1 MGEEF
6 ETRPLTLL
14 GSQIKQSILAQIQS
28 EIKGLHT
35 KKKKGKKV
43 GRLKFKSFVG
53 SIPLKQCGI
62 TYKIVPN
69 GRLTIQKLKHK
80 FRIRG
85 LKQIP
90 PHAEFANARL
100 LKKGDDYYLHLT
112 CFLDKKEML
121 EERKRKRE
129 EANFLPHEAL
139 APDLGIAHQVSLSN
153 GLKISYRVPLTP
165 SLKKAAK
172 QVSRTQKGSKNRIKA
187 RKRLQKAYR
196 KTTNI
201 KKDIINKIV
210 ALMCLFAKELY
221 YQNDY
226 VKGWQRIWGCRLLE
240 TSLGRM
246 LSKLRKLPGS
256 KEVSRWY
263 ASSQECCRCL
273 AKTKHPLSSR
283 TFVCG
288 KCGYQADRD
297 IHAARNISRVGQDKK
312 QGVQVGRLEPPHE
325 TPADMN
331 TAMKMYERLCAI
343 PYVDVSVVIETGSL
357 GVETSTS

>member
-1 MGEEF
+1 
-6 ETRPLTLL
+6 
-14 GSQIKQSILAQIQS
+14 
-28 EIKGLHT
+28 
-35 KKKKGKKV
+35 
-43 GRLKFKSFVG
+43 
-53 SIPLKQCGI
+53 
-62 TYKIVPN
+62 
-69 GRLTIQKLKHK
+69 
-80 FRIRG
+80 
-85 LKQIP
+85 
-90 PHAEFANARL
+90 
-100 LKKGDDYYLHLT
+100 
-112 CFLDKKEML
+112 
-121 EERKRKRE
+121 
-129 EANFLPHEAL
+129 
-139 APDLGIAHQVSLSN
+139 
-153 GLKISYRVPLTP
+153 
-165 SLKKAAK
+165 
-172 QVSRTQKGSKNRIKA
+172 
-187 RKRLQKAYR
+187 
-196 KTTNI
+196 
-201 KKDIINKIV
+201 
-210 ALMCLFAKELY
+210 MCLFAKELY

-226 VKGWQRIWGCRLLE
+226 VKGWQRIWGRRLLE

-273 AKTKHPLSSR
+273 AKTKHPLSAR

-312 QGVQVGRLEPPHE
+312 QRVQVGRLEPPHE